1 MTAATSTTA
10 QPPGGTAP
18 ATGPTGAVAG
28 RTERRGEM
36 LAGYALIVVPMLL
49 FLVLNIGSVLYE
61 LFVSLWKWN
70 VRTGPVTSSGQVL
83 HPSHR
88 YPADDGGGAGP
99 ACVPT

>member
-1 MTAATSTTA
+1 
-10 QPPGGTAP
+10 
-18 ATGPTGAVAG
+18 
-28 RTERRGEM
+28 
-36 LAGYALIVVPMLL
+36 LL
-49 FLVLNIGSVLYE
+49 L
-61 LFVSLWKWN
+61 N